1 MPSPSLSGAIKSSK
15 FAPDNGMPGHL
26 KCFQKMSTDN
36 NRITKLRNFVYMPSH
51 SLYANSYPCTD
62 ISNASQLWDAIKVP
76 NVKNGR
82 LVIMPAVFQDNTRNH
97 APVFTGLYIDQETS
111 KAASIVF
118 FATLPQKI
126 ERKGFWASNGDAR
139 IARVFDFGREDALAL
154 LENLEGTPVPKE
166 YPPPKGDDDP
176 NAGLYDRFERYW
188 NSFRAFEDFM
198 EHVTPNDDNAWTHSE
213 NIYSNVFSGEVA
225 VRFVVARGAIGNR
238 DDDGE
243 GLRHNLERAV
253 SGEGVVCRGP
263 NGEKAGG
270 HHSRLTLLADEI
282 KKSYYNDSPEP
293 QPALD
298 KPAPK
303 PAPKPAASGTKNP
316 SAANGEPKEKPAK
329 EKPVKEKPA
338 KEKPAKEKP
347 AAAKPASKSDAKP
360 AAKPAP
366 KPAAKPPPKP
376 PANPPPKDPDDAT
389 SGSSRAGKRERKLV
403 ESEAEESENEDDDDS
418 MEEESGDSEEE
429 NSGEESSASDDEPQK
444 KRRKRVIDSVSN
456 IDSDS
461 DPLTSDD
468 SESSDE
474 EESEESDDKS
484 VASKKKPQKRLV
496 KNSSPKAKAPA
507 SSGSAPAHNRRNAF
521 SRSAQATLDAVFE
534 ARQRGVIANDVASTV
549 DDQMSVVKE
558 ALKKYVE
565 TGHKEPTETLL
576 DECFVMCNALLSSN
590 CALKAQLDRLSKNDS
605 STSRRIGMTATDAMA
620 DVVEQVA
627 KMHEKQT
634 AAANMM
640 AELAVLN
647 SSMQATATRYVTA
660 MSKMVGE
667 LPEP

>member
-1 MPSPSLSGAIKSSK
+1 
-15 FAPDNGMPGHL
+15 MPGHL

-51 SLYANSYPCTD
+51 SLYANSYSCTD
-62 ISNASQLWDAIKVP
+62 ISDATQLWDAIKVP
-76 NVKNGR
+76 NVKNAR

-97 APVFTGLYIDQETS
+97 APVFTALYIDQETS

-166 YPPPKGDDDP
+166 YSPPKGEDDP

-188 NSFRAFEDFM
+188 DSFRAFEDFM
-198 EHVTPNDDNAWTHSE
+198 EHVPPKDNKIWTHSE
-213 NIYSNVFSGEVA
+213 DTPVDVFNGEVA

-238 DDDGE
+238 VDDDGE

-263 NGEKAGG
+263 NGERAGG
-270 HHSRLTLLADEI
+270 HHSRLSSLADEI
-282 KKSYYNDSPEP
+282 KKSYYDNPPEP

-298 KPAPK
+298 KPVPK
-303 PAPKPAASGTKNP
+303 PAAKPPPKPVPKPAASGASGAKNP
-316 SAANGEPKEKPAK
+316 SAAKGEPKGPAK
-329 EKPVKEKPA
+329 EKPT
-338 KEKPAKEKP
+338 
-347 AAAKPASKSDAKP
+347 AAKPASKSDAKP
-360 AAKPAP
+360 AAKSAAKPAP
-366 KPAAKPPPKP
+366 KPPLK
-376 PANPPPKDPDDAT
+376 PPPKDPDDAT
-389 SGSSRAGKRERKLV
+389 SGSSRAGKRERKLI
-403 ESEAEESENEDDDDS
+403 ESEAEESENEDDDS
-418 MEEESGDSEEE
+418 MEEESDNSEEE
-429 NSGEESSASDDEPQK
+429 NSGEESSVSGDKPPK
-444 KRRKRVIDSVSN
+444 KRKKRVVDSVSN

-461 DPLTSDD
+461 DPSTSDD
-468 SESSDE
+468 SESSGE
-474 EESEESDDKS
+474 EGSEESGDES

-496 KNSSPKAKAPA
+496 RNSSPNAKAPA
-507 SSGSAPAHNRRNAF
+507 SSGSAPAHNRRSAF
-521 SRSAQATLDAVFE
+521 SRSAQATLDAVSE

-549 DDQMSVVKE
+549 DDQMRVVKE

-576 DECFVMCNALLSSN
+576 DECFVMCNTLLSSN
-590 CALKAQLDRLSKNDS
+590 CALKAQLDRLSKNDA

-620 DVVEQVA
+620 NVVDQVA